1 MNLIVKN
8 DKDSVFFSSY
18 DSEMPQVFMAQKK
31 MYAGDQNDA
40 LALLGEG
47 DSATFKINLDTLEK
61 YTKQPKQEQF
71 KNDKYQT
78 FVVKIEKVFKKN
90 SSAYQDIDNVMTVR
104 GTMNKFGFLLLMVMA
119 SAMYVWNVYAE
130 GNTNTATTLMIVG
143 AIGGLILALVVMFKP
158 QWAGYITP
166 AYGILEGLFIGGIS
180 AFFNAMFTTSYPN
193 IILHAVGL
201 TLGVAVAMFFLY
213 NFRII
218 TVTNKLRSIIMSATM
233 GIGLFYL
240 IVWIAGMFGFEMGFA
255 FDSSPLSIG
264 ISLFIVGI
272 AALNLLLDFDSIE
285 KAAEM
290 GAPKYMEWYGAFGL
304 LVTLVWLYL
313 EILKL
318 LSKLNSKD

>member
-1 MNLIVKN
+1 MSAFRTGNPTLTEKIF
-8 DKDSVFFSSY
+8 DKSLH
-18 DSEMPQVFMAQKK
+18 E
-31 MYAGDQNDA
+31 
-40 LALLGEG
+40 
-47 DSATFKINLDTLEK
+47 
-61 YTKQPKQEQF
+61 
-71 KNDKYQT
+71 
-78 FVVKIEKVFKKN
+78 N
-90 SSAYQDIDNVMTVR
+90 STAFGVMSIR

-130 GNTNTATTLMIVG
+130 GNKSSATTLLIVG
-143 AIGGLILALVVMFKP
+143 AIGGLVLAIVMMFKP
-158 QWAGYITP
+158 NWAGYIAP

-180 AFFNAMFTTSYPN
+180 AVFNEMFVKSYPN

-201 TLGVAVAMFFLY
+201 TLGVALSMFLLY

-218 TVTNKLRSIIMSATM
+218 NVTSRLRSMVMSATM

-240 IVWIAGMFGFEMGFA
+240 IVWILGLFGVNMGFA

-272 AALNLLLDFDSIE
+272 AAFNLLLDFDSIE

-290 GAPKYMEWYGAFGL
+290 GAPKYMEWYSAFGL

-318 LSKLNSKD
+318 LSKLNSRD

>member
-1 MNLIVKN
+1 MSAFKTGNPTLTEKIF
-8 DKDSVFFSSY
+8 DKS
-18 DSEMPQVFMAQKK
+18 
-31 MYAGDQNDA
+31 
-40 LALLGEG
+40 LH
-47 DSATFKINLDTLEK
+47 
-61 YTKQPKQEQF
+61 
-71 KNDKYQT
+71 
-78 FVVKIEKVFKKN
+78 
-90 SSAYQDIDNVMTVR
+90 DNANAVGVMSVR

-130 GNTNTATTLMIVG
+130 GNTNTATTLMITG
-143 AIGGLILALVVMFKP
+143 AIGGLVLALVVMFKP

-180 AFFNAMFTTSYPN
+180 AFFNGMFATNYPN

-240 IVWIAGMFGFEMGFA
+240 IVWISGMFGFEMGFA

-272 AALNLLLDFDSIE
+272 AAFNLLLDFDSIE

-290 GAPKYMEWYGAFGL
+290 GAPKYMEWYAAFGL

>member
-1 MNLIVKN
+1 MAMFKSGNPTLTEKIF
-8 DKDSVFFSSY
+8 DK
-18 DSEMPQVFMAQKK
+18 
-31 MYAGDQNDA
+31 
-40 LALLGEG
+40 
-47 DSATFKINLDTLEK
+47 SAHENANAFG
-61 YTKQPKQEQF
+61 
-71 KNDKYQT
+71 
-78 FVVKIEKVFKKN
+78 
-90 SSAYQDIDNVMTVR
+90 VMSVR
-104 GTMNKFGFLLLMVMA
+104 GTINKFGFLLLMVMA

-130 GNTNTATTLMIVG
+130 GNTRTATTLMIAG
-143 AIGGLILALVVMFKP
+143 AIGGLVLALIVMFKP

-180 AFFNAMFTTSYPN
+180 AFFNAMFVSSYPN

-201 TLGVAVAMFFLY
+201 TLGVAAAMFFLY

-272 AALNLLLDFDSIE
+272 AALNLLLDFDAIE

>member
-1 MNLIVKN
+1 MSAFRTGNPTLTEKIF
-8 DKDSVFFSSY
+8 DKSLH
-18 DSEMPQVFMAQKK
+18 E
-31 MYAGDQNDA
+31 
-40 LALLGEG
+40 
-47 DSATFKINLDTLEK
+47 
-61 YTKQPKQEQF
+61 
-71 KNDKYQT
+71 
-78 FVVKIEKVFKKN
+78 N
-90 SSAYQDIDNVMTVR
+90 STAFGVMSVR

-130 GNTNTATTLMIVG
+130 GNKSSATTLMIVG
-143 AIGGLILALVVMFKP
+143 AIGGLVLAIAIMFKP
-158 QWAGYITP
+158 NWAGYVAP

-180 AFFNAMFTTSYPN
+180 AFFNEMFVKSYPN

-201 TLGVAVAMFFLY
+201 TLGVALSMFLLY

-218 TVTNKLRSIIMSATM
+218 KVTNRLRSIVMSATM

-240 IVWIAGMFGFEMGFA
+240 IVWILGLFGVNMGFA

-272 AALNLLLDFDSIE
+272 AAFNLLLDFDSIE

-290 GAPKYMEWYGAFGL
+290 GAPKYMEWYSAFGL

-318 LSKLNSKD
+318 LSKLNSRD